1 HLPDSGAIEALRS
14 HEVKDGVGFLDGS
27 EVRKGFRELG
37 CLGGGEPAGVHEVF
51 HHEVGIRRCGD
62 AYSGGKVDRG
72 GEEEEISKAAGFE
85 QGQKAI
91 AAEYRAERRSR
102 HCGTKESSR

>member
-1 HLPDSGAIEALRS
+1 
-14 HEVKDGVGFLDGS
+14 
-27 EVRKGFRELG
+27 RELG

-72 GEEEEISKAAGFE
+72 GEEEQISKAVGFE

-91 AAEYRAERRSR
+91 AAEDGAESRSR
-102 HCGTKESSR
+102 HCRREASTPS